1 MLIEKVWAK
10 MYGGYANII
19 GGLGREVFNEMT
31 GAPCQTL
38 PTKNPST
45 FDEIYKGEKYN
56 WPMCAASNVGKGTH
70 DNKTAGGIANCH
82 AKTFFFL
89 IF

>member
-1 MLIEKVWAK
+1 MREIIIDDYIPCYKSNGTPAFAHNNGNEIWAMLIEKVWAK

-38 PTKNPST
+38 PTKNHQT
-45 FDEIYKGEKYN
+45 FDEIYKGE
-56 WPMCAASNVGKGTH
+56 
-70 DNKTAGGIANCH
+70 
-82 AKTFFFL
+82 
-89 IF
+89 